1 MRPDMPANTAKR
13 FKLIGCKVMMRE
25 LYRLACQSGNVIDLL
40 WKKQALHN
48 TPDILRSEVQAAI
61 DAVEAEEEKYDAI
74 LLGYCLCSNGIVGL
88 KTANTPLVIPRGHDC
103 VTMLLGSKERYKK
116 LFNSYNGGIY
126 WYSPG
131 WIEHSP
137 MPGRERYE
145 SQYKEYAEKYGE
157 DNAQYLME
165 MEQGWFREY
174 KCALY
179 VDWPEQRH
187 PEYAE
192 YTRECADYLKWEYRE
207 ESGDSA
213 LLRDFLDG
221 NWDDER
227 FLVVKPGETVQP
239 SFDEKIIRT

>member
-1 MRPDMPANTAKR
+1 MSAEAAKR
-13 FKLIGCKVMMRE
+13 FKLIGCKVLMRE
-25 LYRLACQSGNVIDLL
+25 LYGLACQSRNVIDIH

-61 DAVEAEEEKYDAI
+61 DSAEAEEEKYDAI

-88 KTANTPLVIPRGHDC
+88 KTAHTPLVIPRGHDC
-103 VTMLLGSKERYKK
+103 VTMLLGSRARYQN
-116 LFNSYNGGIY
+116 LFDSYSGGIY

-145 SQYKEYAEKYGE
+145 AAYNSYVEKYGE

-179 VDWPEQRH
+179 VDWPEQH
-187 PEYAE
+187 KAEYAS
-192 YTRECADYLKWEYRE
+192 YTRECADFLKWEYRE
-207 ESGDSA
+207 EAGDSA

-221 NWDDER
+221 RWDDAR
-227 FLVVKPGETVQP
+227 FLVAKPGETVRP
-239 SFDEKIIRT
+239 SFDEMIIRT